1 MSELESELE
10 HLLSLARDKSTE
22 SRSRL
27 VEALGEIFYDDAHSL
42 NDAER
47 THATE
52 ILRRLIGDVEKT
64 VRRALAERMAKDPHA
79 PHDLVVSLANDEIEV
94 AHPILVLSD
103 VLDDDE
109 LIDIVRR
116 HTMEHRLAVAM
127 RKSLST
133 TVADAIVDTGDPDVI
148 RVLIENTG
156 ANISPSTMEELV
168 EASQNETAFQGP
180 LVNRKDLSQRL
191 ARRMYW
197 WVSAALRKH
206 IAKSYE
212 IDSGALD
219 SNIVSTVK
227 TLLGD
232 GGDAAIDSADDAA
245 RRLAERGAITPQLII
260 QTLREGEIGLFEAMF
275 AHLVGLGKAMVR
287 RFIAEPGGEGLA
299 IAAKAAGMYKPDFA
313 TVFLLSR
320 AARPGE
326 KVVDPSEL
334 SRAVEF
340 FDGLKVE
347 TAKKVVDY
355 WKLDPD
361 YLTALKQVEHERRRA
376 RASGEP

>member
-1 MSELESELE
+1 M
-10 HLLSLARDKSTE
+10 
-22 SRSRL
+22 
-27 VEALGEIFYDDAHSL
+27 
-42 NDAER
+42 
-47 THATE
+47 
-52 ILRRLIGDVEKT
+52 
-64 VRRALAERMAKDPHA
+64 
-79 PHDLVVSLANDEIEV
+79 
-94 AHPILVLSD
+94 
-103 VLDDDE
+103 
-109 LIDIVRR
+109 
-116 HTMEHRLAVAM
+116 
-127 RKSLST
+127 
-133 TVADAIVDTGDPDVI
+133 TVADAIVDAGDPGVI
-148 RVLIENTG
+148 RVLIENAG
-156 ANISPSTMEELV
+156 AQISPSTLEHLV
-168 EASQNETAFQGP
+168 EASRSEESFQTP
-180 LVNRKDLSQRL
+180 LLNRSDLSQRL

-219 SNIVSTVK
+219 SNIVSTVR

-232 GGDAAIDSADDAA
+232 GDGGEIAIDSTDDAA
-245 RRLAERGAITPQLII
+245 RRLAARGAITPQLML

-275 AHLVGLGKAMVR
+275 AHLVGLGRPMVR

-313 TVFLLSR
+313 TMFLLSR

-340 FDGLKVE
+340 FDRLKTE
-347 TAKKVVDY
+347 TAKKVVDH

-361 YLTALKQVEHERRRA
+361 YLTALKQLEHERRRS